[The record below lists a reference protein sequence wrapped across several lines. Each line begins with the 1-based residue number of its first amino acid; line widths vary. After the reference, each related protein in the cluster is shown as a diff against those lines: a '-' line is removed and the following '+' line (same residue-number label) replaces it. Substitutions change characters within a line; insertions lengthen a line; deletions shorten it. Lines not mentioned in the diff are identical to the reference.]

1 MNGFRE
7 YWSSAFLS
15 RGGAL
20 VCGSPCRFCERRKP
34 VSRTALQSVATKLIF
49 ATFFAAALGHAE
61 RHEYSRPLMGMAF
74 RIIVHSEDEA
84 KAMLASKLAFDRV
97 AVLNQIMSDYEPESE
112 LSKLSNLA
120 GSGKAAKISDE
131 LCRVLHRAQTL
142 ASESDGAFDVTAGA
156 SIQLWRSARRMRRLP
171 SRYVLD
177 KAFKTV
183 GFRSL
188 KFDAENC
195 TAELTDQGTRLDLG
209 GIAKGY
215 ALDEALAVLKKHG
228 LRQALVSA
236 GGDIVAGAAPAG
248 KEGWRVA
255 LIGLREEVKP
265 EFLWLVNGAVAT
277 SGDLY
282 QFLEVAGTRYSH
294 IVDPRTGAALT
305 EQRLVHVLAPDAITA
320 DSLATAI
327 SVLGPSEGLRL
338 ITDDKRFGA
347 RIAFRGELGQVQ
359 VVESPVF
366 RAWPRPKK

>member
-1 MNGFRE
+1 M
-7 YWSSAFLS
+7 LS
-15 RGGAL
+15 RG
-20 VCGSPCRFCERRKP
+20 SPCLFRERSKAVRK
-34 VSRTALQSVATKLIF
+34 TAFQVAA
-49 ATFFAAALGHAE
+49 ATLMLAMFFAASVVHAE

-84 KAMLASKLAFDRV
+84 KTKRAAKAAFDRV

-131 LCRVLHRAQTL
+131 LCSVLDRAQAL
-142 ASESDGAFDVTAGA
+142 ATQTGGAFDVTAGA
-156 SIQLWRSARRMRRLP
+156 SVQLWRRARRVKRLP
-171 SRYVLD
+171 PQYVLA
-177 KAFKTV
+177 KALKTV
-183 GFRSL
+183 GFHRL
-188 KFDAENC
+188 KLDAKKC
-195 TAELTDQGTRLDLG
+195 TAELTGPGTRLDLG
-209 GIAKGY
+209 GIAKGH

-236 GGDIVAGAAPAG
+236 GGDIVAGAAPPG

-255 LIGLREEVKP
+255 LIALREETKP
-265 EFLWLVNGAVAT
+265 EFLWLTNAAVAT

-282 QFLEVAGTRYSH
+282 QFLEVDGTRYSH
-294 IVDPRTGAALT
+294 IVDPRTGTALT

-327 SVLGPSEGLRL
+327 SVLGPSEGLHL
-338 ITDDKRFGA
+338 VTGDKRLGA
-347 RIAFRGELGQVQ
+347 RVALGQVR

-366 RAWPRPKK
+366 RAWPRAE

>member
-1 MNGFRE
+1 M
-7 YWSSAFLS
+7 LS
-15 RGGAL
+15 RG
-20 VCGSPCRFCERRKP
+20 SPCLFRERSKAVRK
-34 VSRTALQSVATKLIF
+34 TALQVAA
-49 ATFFAAALGHAE
+49 ATLMLAMFFAASVVHAE

-84 KAMLASKLAFDRV
+84 KAKRAAKAAFDRV

-131 LCRVLHRAQTL
+131 LCSVLDRAQAL
-142 ASESDGAFDVTAGA
+142 AAQTGGAFDVTAGA
-156 SIQLWRSARRMRRLP
+156 SVQLWRRARRVKRLP
-171 SRYVLD
+171 PQYVLA
-177 KAFKTV
+177 KALKTV
-183 GFRSL
+183 GFHRL
-188 KFDAENC
+188 KLDAKKC
-195 TAELTDQGTRLDLG
+195 TAELTGPGTRLDLG

-236 GGDIVAGAAPAG
+236 GGDIVAGAAPPG

-255 LIGLREEVKP
+255 LIALREETKP
-265 EFLWLVNGAVAT
+265 EFLWLTNAAVAT

-282 QFLEVAGTRYSH
+282 QFLEVDGTRYSH
-294 IVDPRTGAALT
+294 IVDPRTGTALT

-327 SVLGPSEGLRL
+327 SVLGPSEGLHL
-338 ITDDKRFGA
+338 VVGDKRLGA
-347 RIAFRGELGQVQ
+347 RVALGQVR

-366 RAWPRPKK
+366 RAWPRAE

>member
-1 MNGFRE
+1 M
-7 YWSSAFLS
+7 LS
-15 RGGAL
+15 RG
-20 VCGSPCRFCERRKP
+20 SPCLFRERSKAVRK
-34 VSRTALQSVATKLIF
+34 TALQVAA
-49 ATFFAAALGHAE
+49 ATLMLAMFFAASVVHAE

-84 KAMLASKLAFDRV
+84 KAKRAAKAAFDRV

-131 LCRVLHRAQTL
+131 LCCVLDRAQAL
-142 ASESDGAFDVTAGA
+142 ATQTGGAFDVTAGA
-156 SIQLWRSARRMRRLP
+156 SIQLWRRARRVKRLP
-171 SRYVLD
+171 PQYVLA
-177 KAFKTV
+177 KALKTV
-183 GFRSL
+183 GFHRL
-188 KFDAENC
+188 KLDAKKC
-195 TAELTDQGTRLDLG
+195 TAELTGPGTRLDLG

-236 GGDIVAGAAPAG
+236 GGDIVAGAAPPG

-255 LIGLREEVKP
+255 LIALREETKP
-265 EFLWLVNGAVAT
+265 EFLWLTNAAVAT

-282 QFLEVAGTRYSH
+282 QFLEVDGTRYSH
-294 IVDPRTGAALT
+294 IVDPRTGTALT

-327 SVLGPSEGLRL
+327 SVLGPSEGLHL
-338 ITDDKRFGA
+338 VVGDKRLGA
-347 RIAFRGELGQVQ
+347 RVALGQVR

-366 RAWPRPKK
+366 RAWPRAE